1 MKLSFYAV
9 VSLVNKSEKFLIK
22 IPIKD
27 YRFLRKRLFVL
38 DRRLNR
44 KKKGAKTYPLIE
56 IKNNMYLVY
65 GVMKLMRI
73 EDIVP
78 LDLSQKIVGV

>member
-9 VSLVNKSEKFLIK
+9 VSLVDKSEKFLVK

-27 YRFLRKRLFVL
+27 YRFLRKRLFIL
-38 DRRLNR
+38 DRKLNR
-44 KKKGAKTYPLIE
+44 KKKGAKTYPSVE
-56 IKNNMYLVY
+56 IKNNMYVVY
-65 GVMKLMRI
+65 GVMKLIRI